1 MHPFPALLNQTSSLL
16 TCLLRASSRNL
27 IPCSVN
33 IKQSWVTAY
42 LKTLFPFTGGLKSLP
57 CGLQNTFGLTGNRWA
72 TEGLVEI
79 GTASAGLQQP
89 QQQRSLWGDH
99 APTLALWENWTSWF
113 LLLSLVLGFICCLGE
128 ELNAT
133 EL

>member
-1 MHPFPALLNQTSSLL
+1 M
-16 TCLLRASSRNL
+16 
-27 IPCSVN
+27 
-33 IKQSWVTAY
+33 
-42 LKTLFPFTGGLKSLP
+42 
-57 CGLQNTFGLTGNRWA
+57 
-72 TEGLVEI
+72 EI

-113 LLLSLVLGFICCLGE
+113 LLLSLVLGFIFGLGE